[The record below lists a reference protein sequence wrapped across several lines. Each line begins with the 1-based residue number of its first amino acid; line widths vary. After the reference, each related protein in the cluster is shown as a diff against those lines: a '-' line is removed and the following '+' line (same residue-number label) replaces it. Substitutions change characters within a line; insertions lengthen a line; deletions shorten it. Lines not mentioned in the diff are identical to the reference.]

1 MTQPDAD
8 EVRRLARMVAGREL
22 DAAMNVAELDER
34 FPDPKVRDAVIAE
47 VMRIAARLI
56 RTGSH
61 PEPTA

>member
-34 FPDPKVRDAVIAE
+34 FPAPSR
-47 VMRIAARLI
+47 
-56 RTGSH
+56 
-61 PEPTA
+61 PTAATWAPQQPTTPPPCGTTRSNT